1 MKCPGQDT
9 QYWSPGAIFEVDCPK
24 CGQSVEFFKDDTS
37 RKCGNCGHR
46 FVNPDMD
53 FGCAAYC
60 QFAEQ
65 CIGNLPPEL
74 LAQKDDLL
82 KDRVAIE
89 MKRYFKRDFYR
100 IGHATRVARYAE
112 RIGKSEKANMAV
124 ILSAAYLHDIGI
136 LEAEKKYGNTK
147 PEQLEEE
154 GPVIAKTILQKLA
167 AKEELINEVCDII
180 AHHHHPGDDESLN
193 FKIVYDADQLENLD
207 EKQKENPMDT
217 KQLEEIIE
225 QSFLTS
231 SGQKIAREVLLN

>member
-9 QYWSPGAIFEVDCPK
+9 QYWQPGAIFDADCPK
-24 CGQSVEFFKDDTS
+24 CGKQVEFFKDDTS

-46 FVNPDMD
+46 FVNPNMD

-89 MKRYFKRDFYR
+89 MKRYFKNDFRR

-112 RIGKSEKANMAV
+112 RIGKSEKGNLAA
-124 ILSAAYLHDIGI
+124 ILSAAYLRDIGV
-136 LEAEKKYGNTK
+136 LEAEKKYGSTDAAYRAK
-147 PEQLEEE
+147 E
-154 GPVIAKTILQKLA
+154 GPEIATSILNKLN
-167 AKEELINEVCDII
+167 AKEELIAEVCDII
-180 AHHHHPGDDESLN
+180 SHDHQPGSDESLN
-193 FKIVYDADQLENLD
+193 FKIVYDADLLENLD
-207 EKQKENPMDT
+207 EKNKENPLDRSR
-217 KQLEEIIE
+217 LEALIDE
-225 QSFLTS
+225 SFLTA
-231 SGQKIAREVLLN
+231 SGRETAREVLLN